1 MRTALFV
8 TILALVLAGTAAAQ
22 CVDRLAFECAELA
35 NYPGDVCVTLK
46 LSTCQV
52 PFDAFG
58 VEVIFPAAYMTFSGF
73 ETTGMLTA
81 DWDQISAVVID
92 GSPNRLRIGGY
103 DPIGFGVQTRE
114 ALIRLCFSL
123 TAQLP
128 SGRGMVIDDATMVDC
143 LATAESID
151 CLMPSIT
158 PIETSTWG
166 KIKALFELQAR

>member
-1 MRTALFV
+1 MRTVFFV

-22 CVDRLAFECAELA
+22 CVDRLELECVELA
-35 NYPGDVCVTLK
+35 VYPGDVCVTLR

-58 VEVIFPAAYMTFSGF
+58 VEVIFHSDYMTFSGL

-81 DWDQISAVVID
+81 DWDQISAVVVD

-103 DPIGFGVQTRE
+103 DPVGFGVQTE
-114 ALIRLCFSL
+114 AALIRLCFSL

-128 SGRGMVIDDATMVDC
+128 SGFGMVIDDATMVDC
-143 LATAESID
+143 IETAQSVD
-151 CLMPSIT
+151 CQMPSIT